1 LSKLTIAITGCK
13 RGLGSIII
21 AAAADRKRIVTA
33 GRIPTNHSCTDL
45 SCMHLYELYVG
56 CLTLIVSAGVYH
68 LVLILLIF

>member
-1 LSKLTIAITGCK
+1 MSKLTIAITGCK

-45 SCMHLYELYVG
+45 SCMHLN
-56 CLTLIVSAGVYH
+56 
-68 LVLILLIF
+68 